1 MDATSKLSRSPR
13 AVFTEGATMRHVL
26 VMTAT
31 GSIGLIAIFIVDLF
45 SLIYVS
51 WLHDERLMAAV
62 GFASQVMFFGL
73 SINIGITI
81 AVAALVSRALG
92 ADDRAGAQR
101 LAASGLIQAAGIAGG
116 LVLAAYPFR
125 VDLLQVLGA
134 RDSTLEIASGF
145 LAITLP
151 SNVLMALGM
160 ALSGVLRAAGDA
172 RRAMYVTL
180 AGGIVT
186 AFTDPLFIFGFGF
199 GVNGAA
205 IATVISR
212 FVFVGVGL
220 HGAIY
225 VHGLVGRPNRV
236 SVLRDVPAM
245 MAIAVPAILANL
257 ATPVAN
263 SFSLRIFA
271 GFGEP
276 VVAAFAIF
284 DRIIPVAFGVIFAM
298 TSSVGPILGQNLGAK
313 LPDRVRS
320 TLSNCFVLSGIYVL
334 AMWALLAML
343 APAVAILFGASGET
357 RRVVIFLCRTGI
369 AAWFFIS
376 LLFVANAAFN
386 NLGFPMLSTLF
397 NWGRATFGTIP
408 FVATGTAWYGV
419 EGGIVGIIISSLLF
433 GLAAVVTAY
442 WVTAKLANRLRSG

>member
-1 MDATSKLSRSPR
+1 
-13 AVFTEGATMRHVL
+13 MRHVL

-31 GSIGLIAIFIVDLF
+31 GSVGLVAIFIVDLF

-51 WLHDERLMAAV
+51 WLHDERLTAAV

-73 SINIGITI
+73 SVNIGLTI

-101 LAASGLIQAAGIAGG
+101 LAASGLVQAAAIASG

-125 VDLLQVLGA
+125 ADLLHLLGA
-134 RDSTLEIASGF
+134 RDKTLDVASGF

-151 SNVLMALGM
+151 ANVLMALGM

-180 AGGIVT
+180 VGGIVT

-212 FVFVGVGL
+212 IVFVSVGL
-220 HGAIY
+220 HGAIF
-225 VHGLVGRPNRV
+225 VHGLVGRPNRI
-236 SVLRDVPAM
+236 SVLKDVPAM
-245 MAIAVPAILANL
+245 MTIALPAILANL

-263 SFSLRIFA
+263 SFTLRIFA

-298 TSSVGPILGQNLGAK
+298 TGSVGPILGQNLGAK

-320 TLSNCFVLSGIYVL
+320 TLSNCFVLSGVYVL
-334 AMWALLAML
+334 TMWALLALL
-343 APAVAILFGASGET
+343 APSVSLLFGATGET
-357 RRVVIFLCRTGI
+357 SRVVIFLCRTGV
-369 AAWFFIS
+369 AAWLFIS
-376 LLFVANAAFN
+376 LLFVANVAFN
-386 NLGFPMLSTLF
+386 NLGFPLLSTLF

-408 FVATGTAWYGV
+408 FVATGSAWYGL
-419 EGGIVGIIISSLLF
+419 EGGVVGIILSSLLF
-433 GLAAVVTAY
+433 GVTAVVTAY
-442 WVTAKLANRLRSG
+442 FVIAKLAKRLRSG